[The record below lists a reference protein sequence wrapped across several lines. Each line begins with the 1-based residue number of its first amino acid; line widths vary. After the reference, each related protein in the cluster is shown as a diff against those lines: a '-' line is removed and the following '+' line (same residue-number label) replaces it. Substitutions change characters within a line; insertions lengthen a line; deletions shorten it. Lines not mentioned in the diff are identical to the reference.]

1 MHNFRSTRHGMSKSL
16 HTAVIIVSNLNRKYT
31 AIRMR
36 APGTKSLFCWFG
48 GRGLGRYYNGKHS
61 SAFALAE
68 VAKEKFSIGNLVVA

>member
-1 MHNFRSTRHGMSKSL
+1 VKVHSDPYACPRHQ
-16 HTAVIIVSNLNRKYT
+16 NL
-31 AIRMR
+31 
-36 APGTKSLFCWFG
+36 TKSVFCWFG